1 MCCCLLVG
9 TIRNLEV
16 VQFGEGAFFRRRRF
30 PLFYIGTHY
39 IEKSK
44 KKNEL
49 KCHIHFKITFEESCF
64 LVIWYSRD
72 QSYFSVLRKKTWK
85 TKHFP
90 WQVNVPTQMLRQQV
104 PHKVKYHWIKA
115 FSFLLLP
122 FCPHTYS
129 QILISKHLHILCT
142 RFVFLLFPLW
152 RVTLKVPQYNKLFS
166 LKRKKKNK
174 QKNTLLQLLLLLIWY
189 FQLSLSF
196 LQSI

>member
-1 MCCCLLVG
+1 MLLLASRHHKESRSG
-9 TIRNLEV
+9 SIW
-16 VQFGEGAFFRRRRF
+16 RRSFLSKETFSFVLYWYALHR
-30 PLFYIGTHY
+30 
-39 IEKSK
+39 KVK
-44 KKNEL
+44 KKKKEL

-166 LKRKKKNK
+166 LKRKKKKKPPYPNSC
-174 QKNTLLQLLLLLIWY
+174 
-189 FQLSLSF
+189 F
-196 LQSI
+196 